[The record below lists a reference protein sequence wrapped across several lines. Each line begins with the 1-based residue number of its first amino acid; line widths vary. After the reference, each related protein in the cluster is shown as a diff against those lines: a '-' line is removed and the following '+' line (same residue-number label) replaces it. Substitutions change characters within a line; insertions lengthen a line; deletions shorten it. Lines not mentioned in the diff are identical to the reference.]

1 MLSNMEWEEV
11 NMIQESIHDELKF
24 LQTNRNF
31 LGREFLTWLWFKSET
46 QNHKI
51 KVKDLGEF
59 QLFIDNKI
67 ILSSASGSVRENSL
81 KGNSPAYA
89 KEASAALSA
98 GKMLSEAKFILQNQE
113 LHWSFAISAED
124 LSLRSVRLPNVTK
137 ESSKEHFGQRI
148 VYGRM
153 LSDII
158 DTLYK
163 EYMDLRLTTAFKQ
176 EVTLIEEWLVAKVS
190 G

>member
-1 MLSNMEWEEV
+1 MT
-11 NMIQESIHDELKF
+11 QESIFEELKF

-51 KVKDLGEF
+51 KTKNLGEF

-89 KEASAALSA
+89 REASAALSS
-98 GKMLSEAKFILQNQE
+98 GKLLSEAKFILQNQE
-113 LHWSFAISAED
+113 LHWSFSISADD
-124 LSLRSVRLPNVTK
+124 LSLRTIRLPNVAK
-137 ESSKEHFGQRI
+137 ETSKEHFTQRI
-148 VYGRM
+148 AYGRM
-153 LSDII
+153 LNDII
-158 DTLYK
+158 DELYK
-163 EYMDLRLTTAFKQ
+163 EYMDLRLTNKFK
-176 EVTLIEEWLVAKVS
+176 EEANLIREWLEAKINS
-190 G
+190 N

>member
-1 MLSNMEWEEV
+1 MMQET
-11 NMIQESIHDELKF
+11 IQDEIKF
-24 LQTNRNF
+24 LQTNRSF

-51 KVKDLGEF
+51 KIKDIGEF

-113 LHWSFAISAED
+113 LNWSFSISAED
-124 LSLRSVRLPNVTK
+124 LSLRSIRLPNVSQD
-137 ESSKEHFGQRI
+137 SSREHFVKRI
-148 VYGRM
+148 AYMR
-153 LSDII
+153 LLTDII
-158 DTLYK
+158 DSLYK
-163 EYMDLRLTTAFKQ
+163 EYIDLRLTSAFKT
-176 EVTLIEEWLVAKVS
+176 EAILIQDWLIAKIAAN
-190 G
+190 

>member
-1 MLSNMEWEEV
+1 MV
-11 NMIQESIHDELKF
+11 QESIYDELKF

-46 QNHKI
+46 QNHKVTI
-51 KVKDLGEF
+51 KNIGEF

-89 KEASAALSA
+89 REAGTALSS

-113 LHWSFAISAED
+113 LHWSFSISAED

-137 ESSKEHFGQRI
+137 ENSKEHFAQRI
-148 VYGRM
+148 AYGKM
-153 LSDII
+153 LNDII
-158 DTLYK
+158 DELYK
-163 EYMDLRLTTAFKQ
+163 EYMNLRLTSGFK
-176 EVTLIEEWLVAKVS
+176 EEAILIQDWLVAKIALT
-190 G
+190 